1 MLRKNAL
8 KIFVFFLIA
17 LTFQSCSSKKK
28 NKRVVIWT
36 NNSELVQYIELFNA
50 THETKAVLVYKENP
64 AASLP
69 PQKNELLP
77 DIVIAPYLKN
87 RETSKNF
94 ESLDFLFD
102 RKYLKSDDF
111 YSGLLKY
118 GDIFFT
124 IRLLPVSFNLP
135 AIIFSKENRK
145 FVQNDYTL
153 TPENIFEI
161 SKNYTQRNSKGKL
174 TKIGFSPLS
183 SDDFI
188 YTISR
193 MKNTEYKESKKHLFT
208 YNKENLSLSVDYLA
222 KMTMLDSLS
231 IK

>member
-28 NKRVVIWT
+28 NRRVVIWT

-145 FVQNDYTL
+145 FVQ
-153 TPENIFEI
+153 
-161 SKNYTQRNSKGKL
+161 
-174 TKIGFSPLS
+174 KIHTS
-183 SDDFI
+183 
-188 YTISR
+188 
-193 MKNTEYKESKKHLFT
+193 
-208 YNKENLSLSVDYLA
+208 
-222 KMTMLDSLS
+222 
-231 IK
+231 